1 MDAKKVTQRCDVLR
15 NLVCVGPGDNPAIL
29 RKALGIVGS
38 LDGAAKWDY
47 PRQILGDL
55 KERFLDWFSDRTW
68 RGDEAELHR
77 ALLRHID
84 QLPPS
89 WEKPVGD

>member
-55 KERFLDWFSDRTW
+55 KERFLDLVIG
-68 RGDEAELHR
+68 RGEGMRRSCIAPCYGTSTSYR
-77 ALLRHID
+77 RPGRN
-84 QLPPS
+84 QS
-89 WEKPVGD
+89 VTR